1 MKSKFLILA
10 LGLLSFCSA
19 LNINAQE
26 VREKDGQK
34 FIVHIVEAGQT
45 AFSISKAY
53 DVEISEIEKY
63 NPEFSKVIK
72 VGQEVMIPKGNAQAQ
87 NSGSPSSSNTKKH
100 IVKKKETLFSI
111 SRKYNITVNEI
122 KTWNDLDGNSIDL
135 GQELI
140 VSAPSGSSSQ
150 SKTTTNTGNYSNTK
164 IKGTHKVEGGET
176 LYSISK
182 KYNVEV
188 EDLVKW
194 NSLPDNSVSIGQVLV
209 VTSPDGAKP
218 VKESDKENNNT
229 ADNTATAS
237 TNTNSGSEREVF
249 TVPAIDV
256 QSHDIKKVVEKGV
269 AEVIEGTGKN
279 DQYLGLH
286 KTAPVGTLL
295 EVINEANKRRVF
307 VRVIGKL
314 PSNTSQDLILR
325 MSERAY
331 QRLGA
336 ADKKIRVQLSYF
348 PY

>member
-1 MKSKFLILA
+1 MKSKFLILV

-26 VREKDGQK
+26 VREKNGQK

-53 DVEISEIEKY
+53 NVEISEIEKY
-63 NPEFSKVIK
+63 NPDFSKVIK
-72 VGQEVMIPKGNAQAQ
+72 VGQEVMIPQGKARSQ
-87 NSGSPSSSNTKKH
+87 SSVSSKAKKH
-100 IVKKKETLFSI
+100 TVKKGETLFSI
-111 SRKYNITVNEI
+111 SRKYDITVNEI
-122 KTWNDLDGNSIDL
+122 KTWNSLNGNSIDL

-140 VSAPSGSSSQ
+140 VSAPSESSTQ
-150 SKTTTNTGNYSNTK
+150 SSNTSNNDNSTSTK

-194 NSLPDNSVSIGQVLV
+194 NNLPDNSVSIGQVLV

-218 VKESDKENNNT
+218 VKESDKENNSSANS
-229 ADNTATAS
+229 TATAS
-237 TNTNSGSEREVF
+237 TNANAGTEREVF

-314 PSNTSQDLILR
+314 PENTSQDLILR

-336 ADKKIRVQLSYF
+336 ADKKIRVQISYF